1 MLITP
6 RRRFSRVFFWTRTK
20 VINRVMNRRRFEMNK
35 PNVISF
41 WGLLKRFFGTVLVVV
56 LILPLLMVTELV
68 YAPEW
73 VSNWLWDLGGK
84 LIGGIVD

>member
-1 MLITP
+1 MLL
-6 RRRFSRVFFWTRTK
+6 RFSRVFFWTRTK
-20 VINRVMNRRRFEMNK
+20 VINRVMNRRRSEMNEA
-35 PNVISF
+35 NEVSVL
-41 WGLLKRFFGTVLVVV
+41 GLLRRFFGTVLAVV

>member
-1 MLITP
+1 MSL
-6 RRRFSRVFFWTRTK
+6 RFSRVFFWTRTR
-20 VINRVMNRRRFEMNK
+20 VINRVMNRRRSEMNEA
-35 PNVISF
+35 NEVSVL
-41 WGLLKRFFGTVLVVV
+41 GLLRRFFGTVLAVV

>member
-6 RRRFSRVFFWTRTK
+6 MRRFSRVFFWTRTK

-35 PNVISF
+35 PNVISV

-56 LILPLLMVTELV
+56 LILPLLMVAELV

-73 VSNWLWDLGGK
+73 VSNWLWDLGSQF
-84 LIGGIVD
+84 IGGIVD

>member
-1 MLITP
+1 
-6 RRRFSRVFFWTRTK
+6 
-20 VINRVMNRRRFEMNK
+20 MNEANE
-35 PNVISF
+35 VSVL
-41 WGLLKRFFGTVLVVV
+41 GLLRQFFGTVLAVV

>member
-1 MLITP
+1 
-6 RRRFSRVFFWTRTK
+6 
-20 VINRVMNRRRFEMNK
+20 MNEANE
-35 PNVISF
+35 VSVL
-41 WGLLKRFFGTVLVVV
+41 GLLRRFFGTVLAVV